1 MSTLER
7 RLTALEAIKPK
18 GNSARAARFGAAV
31 KALFDAV
38 PRCTIQDSYHKHPE
52 PLAALLDRLDTGTAT
67 ADDRVMLDSLPPCH
81 VTPHDLVR
89 AVVQVQDKF

>member
-7 RLTALEAIKPK
+7 RLSALEAIKPK
-18 GNSARAARFGAAV
+18 GDTARDARFSAAV

-38 PRCTIQDSYHKHPE
+38 PRRTIQDSYHKHPE
-52 PLAALLDRLDTGTAT
+52 PLTALLDRLDTGTAT
-67 ADDRVMLDSLPPCH
+67 ADDRAMLDSLPTCH

-89 AVVQVQDKF
+89 AVVQVRDKF